1 LVRWSIAIVAV
12 VAAHFGNNA
21 FPESVD
27 PAPFFITAVM
37 ITTHVSGLAPAI
49 AAFVVAFAFLNY
61 FYIPPLHTFAI
72 RTETFPALLQFILPC
87 ALGAWFI
94 LKRSEIE
101 RLLQRETAVSKRL
114 QGELSLSDIGGSLL
128 KYLAPELG
136 APIAAFYTVDADG
149 TARRRASHAF
159 DESQAPVTFAPGQGL
174 IGQASSEATPRVV
187 DVPDDYVSVRSSLGA
202 RRPSSVLLVPAHDGE
217 RTRAVLEL
225 GFFERAGRDVLHL
238 FERISQPMAV
248 AVRTATYREQLQDLL
263 EETRRQAEELRSHDE
278 ELRATNEELTARGAA
293 MVDAQKKLEAQQI
306 ELEQSNELLRNQAR
320 LLEQQNDELGQAHE
334 IVRLRSQETERANRA
349 KSEFLANMSHELRT
363 PLNSSLILAKLL
375 MEDRDGNLTPEQI
388 RFAQT
393 IYSAGNDLLAMID
406 DILDLSKIEAG
417 KIDLHVETVPLTRVR
432 DEMLRLFEPV
442 AKERGI
448 GFDVQIQAGS
458 SAALDTDL
466 QRLSQ
471 ILKNLLSN
479 AFKFTERG
487 QVSLWLGAS
496 GEGVRFTVK
505 DTGIG
510 IAADQ
515 LGVIF
520 EAFRQADGTSNRRY
534 GGTGLGL
541 SISRDLARML
551 GGEIHAAS
559 TPGTGSTFT
568 LQLPRTLHA
577 PSARRSGPADHHPMA
592 PAPSYH
598 PIAPAPPSDLHH
610 HRPLAPQSHAD
621 FPAASRVNGAPA
633 TSGRSILVIEDDAV
647 FAEIVV
653 SLAQELGFKGKIA
666 ATADDALALAVKEPP
681 DGIVLDMKLPD
692 HSGLSVLDRLKREPR
707 TRHIP
712 VHVISV
718 ANYTRTALEMGAIGY
733 MLKPIEREQIKAALQ
748 KLESRFTRTVR
759 RLLVV
764 EDDLTQRDAIC
775 QLLGGDNVEIVAV
788 GTLREAL
795 DILRSVTLD
804 CVVIDLALPDGT
816 GYDLLETMAKDEG
829 YSFPSVVVY
838 TGRSLSAEEEQRLRQ
853 YSHSIIVKGARS
865 PERLLDEVTLFLH
878 QVEATLPP
886 ERQRMLRKVRSR
898 EAIFEDRQVLIV
910 EDDVRN
916 VFALSNVLE
925 PKGMKLTVARN
936 GREGLA
942 ALEQNPGIELVLMD
956 IMMPE
961 MDGLEATRA
970 IRRDPR
976 WSKLPII
983 ALTAKAMKD
992 DQERCLKA
1000 GANECIPKP
1009 LDVDMLLSLL
1019 RIWMAK

>member
-1 LVRWSIAIVAV
+1 MAAPRTSGKFELPTLVRWGIAIVSVLLAYL
-12 VAAHFGNNA
+12 GNNA
-21 FPESVD
+21 FPETID

-37 ITTHVSGLAPAI
+37 VTTHLGGAYPAL
-49 AAFVVAFAFLNY
+49 FSFLLAFAFLNY
-61 FYIPPLHTFAI
+61 FYVPPVGTFAI
-72 RTETFPALLQFILPC
+72 KSEVFPALLQFVVPC
-87 ALGAWFI
+87 GLGAWFI
-94 LKRSEIE
+94 LKRIEIE
-101 RLLQRETAVSKRL
+101 RLLERETEVTRRL
-114 QGELSLSDIGGSLL
+114 QGELSPAEIGNSVLA
-128 KYLAPELG
+128 YLAPELG
-136 APIAAFYTVDADG
+136 APIAALYTVDGDG

-159 DESQAPVTFAPGQGL
+159 DETQAPATFAPGQGL
-174 IGQASSEATPRVV
+174 VGQAARETAPRIVT
-187 DVPDDYVSVRSSLGA
+187 VPPDYVSVGSSLGR
-202 RRPSSVLLVPAHDGE
+202 RRPAHLVVVPASDGE

-225 GFFERAGRDVLHL
+225 GFFDNVSREVLRL
-238 FERISQPMAV
+238 LDRVSQPLAV
-248 AVRTATYREQLQDLL
+248 AVRTAAYRTQLQELL
-263 EETRRQAEELRSHDE
+263 EETRRQAEELKAHDE
-278 ELRATNEELTARGAA
+278 ELRATNEELAARGAV
-293 MVDAQKKLEAQQI
+293 MVEAQRKLEAQQI
-306 ELEQSNELLRNQAR
+306 ELEQSNDLLRNQAR

-375 MEDRDGNLTPEQI
+375 VEDRDGNLTPEQI

-393 IYSAGNDLLAMID
+393 IYSANNDLLVMID

-417 KIDLHVETVPLTRVR
+417 KVELNVETVPVSRIR
-432 DEMLRLFEPV
+432 EEMLRTFEPV
-442 AKERGI
+442 AKERGL
-448 GFDVQIQAGS
+448 GFDVQIQVGT
-458 SAALDTDL
+458 AATLDTDL

-487 QVSLWLGAS
+487 QVSLWVGSA
-496 GEGVRFTVK
+496 GDRARFMVK

-510 IAADQ
+510 IPADQ
-515 LGVIF
+515 LAVIF
-520 EAFRQADGTSNRRY
+520 EAFRQADGTTNRRY

-551 GGEIHAAS
+551 GGEIRVS
-559 TPGTGSTFT
+559 SEVGSGSTFT
-568 LQLPRTLHA
+568 LELPQALAATAPRTSNGDGHKVSPDLA
-577 PSARRSGPADHHPMA
+577 ASLLRA
-592 PAPSYH
+592 PASRAEA
-598 PIAPAPPSDLHH
+598 APVHS
-610 HRPLAPQSHAD
+610 
-621 FPAASRVNGAPA
+621 N
-633 TSGRSILVIEDDAV
+633 GRSILVIEDDPR
-647 FAEIVV
+647 FSEIVIG
-653 SLAQELGFKGKIA
+653 LAKELGFKGTAA
-666 ATADDALALAVKEPP
+666 ATGDDALTLAVKEPP

-692 HSGLSVLDRLKREPR
+692 ASGLSVLDRLKRDPR

-718 ANYTRTALEMGAIGY
+718 ANYTRTALEMGAVGY
-733 MLKPIEREQIKAALQ
+733 MLKPVEREQIKVALQ

-759 RLLVV
+759 RLLIV
-764 EDDLTQRDAIC
+764 EDDLAQRDAIC
-775 QLLGGDNVEIVAV
+775 HLLGGDNVEIVAV
-788 GTLREAL
+788 GTMREAL
-795 DILRSVTLD
+795 DILRSSTLD
-804 CVVIDLALPDGT
+804 CVVIDLALPDGS
-816 GYDLLETMAKDEG
+816 GYDLLETMARDEG

-838 TGRSLSAEEEQRLRQ
+838 TGRSLSPDEEQRLRQ

-886 ERQRMLRKVRSR
+886 ERQRMLRKVRNR
-898 EAIFEDRQVLIV
+898 EAVFEDRQVLIV

-936 GREGLA
+936 GRE
-942 ALEQNPGIELVLMD
+942 ALEALEKNPGIELVLMD

-970 IRRDPR
+970 IRRQLR
-976 WSKLPII
+976 WAKLPII

-992 DQERCLKA
+992 DQERCLAA

-1019 RIWMAK
+1019 RVWMAK